1 MSDTNYIYLRFP
13 VQILRCE
20 FYDIRK
26 VCMDA
31 IQYGVM
37 EYMKERKYKGI
48 EGFIR
53 AIKELNITYGD
64 WNSSDYSDQPKAAI
78 NYLKELHYSKCYHEQ
93 NERYNELKDSIE
105 TPITCSIKKSLL
117 LDFLNKP
124 KSEFD
129 VAVFR
134 FFIAINA
141 IQGISK
147 FGNATYDRVF
157 ATMFGYNTD
166 RNIEIDGIK
175 MAGLTSVE
183 REIYLE
189 YSTIKI
195 RKKIINT
202 LQNDY
207 YLKWFPAGQRGNF
220 YSFTIGRLALATI
233 VETRKSNDRKR
244 KNAFVGANK
253 KAKEL
258 AVKNLKDKG
267 LYH

>member
-1 MSDTNYIYLRFP
+1 MSDNDYIYLRFP

-20 FYDIRK
+20 FSNIRK
-26 VCMDA
+26 VCNDA
-31 IQYGVM
+31 IQYGIM
-37 EYMKERKYKGI
+37 DYMKERQY
-48 EGFIR
+48 EGVEGCIR
-53 AIKELNITYGD
+53 AYKELNWTYNN
-64 WNSSDYSDQPKAAI
+64 WNRSKYSEQPEEAVNHI
-78 NYLKELHYSKCYHEQ
+78 EELHYSKCYHEK

-105 TPITCSIKKSLL
+105 KPITCSIKKDLL
-117 LDFLNKP
+117 IDFLNKP

-129 VAVFR
+129 IAVFR

-141 IQGISK
+141 IQGASK
-147 FGNATYDRVF
+147 YGNATYDRVF

-166 RNIEIDGIK
+166 KNIEIDGIK
-175 MAGLTSVE
+175 MAGLTNVE
-183 REIYLE
+183 REIYLQ
-189 YSTIKI
+189 YSTRKI
-195 RKKIINT
+195 REKIINT

-220 YSFTIGRLALATI
+220 YSFTLGRRALATI

-258 AVKNLKDKG
+258 AVKDLKNKG
-267 LYH
+267 LYY